1 MCKAIEDYK
10 MEAVEKATKE
20 VTEKVTKE
28 VTKEVT
34 QKVTKEAT
42 ESTRLSDLKNLMKN
56 MRWTANQATAALG
69 LSPEDTAKF
78 LAKL

>member
-20 VTEKVTKE
+20 
-28 VTKEVT
+28 
-34 QKVTKEAT
+34 VTKEAT

-56 MRWTANQATAALG
+56 MRWTANQAAAALG

>member
-20 VTEKVTKE
+20 VTE
-28 VTKEVT
+28 
-34 QKVTKEAT
+34 KVTKEAT

-56 MRWTANQATAALG
+56 MRWTANQAAAALG